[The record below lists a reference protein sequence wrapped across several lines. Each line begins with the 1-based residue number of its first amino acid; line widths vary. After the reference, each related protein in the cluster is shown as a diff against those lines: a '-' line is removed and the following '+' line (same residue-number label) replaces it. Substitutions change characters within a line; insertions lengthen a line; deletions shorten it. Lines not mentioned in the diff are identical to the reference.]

1 MKNDINDYLSKELD
15 VCQVG
20 VDTIIAIYLWS
31 CYLFLAS
38 LITLSKQ
45 TKSWNLVRV
54 GQNS

>member
-31 CYLFLAS
+31 CYLFLAI